1 MRRAA
6 WFCLMATLLGGS
18 AAAHT
23 APDPYAALQV
33 YDGVWRVR
41 SGPDGAPQR
50 TENHCARSGMF
61 FRCEQMVGGSTV
73 ALVFFMPLGAP
84 RDGKQSYRTQVMGAP
99 SDAPG
104 GWNLLT
110 INGRSWVFEPEDAA
124 ADAPERDRTAC
135 VFLDDDHIHFE
146 VQHSTAGGAWITK
159 ARGDEERV
167 R

>member
-6 WFCLMATLLGGS
+6 WFCLMAPLLGGS

-50 TENHCARSGMF
+50 TENHCARTGMF

-73 ALVFFMPLGAP
+73 VLGPAGVTIDGPMVKINCGGSGGSASPAASASPPAPTDPAEPTKNKDPLP
-84 RDGKQSYRTQVMGAP
+84 
-99 SDAPG
+99 
-104 GWNLLT
+104 
-110 INGRSWVFEPEDAA
+110 A
-124 ADAPERDRTAC
+124 AD
-135 VFLDDDHIHFE
+135 
-146 VQHSTAGGAWITK
+146 GGSGAN
-159 ARGDEERV
+159 A
-167 R
+167 